1 MATKQARAFL
11 KLILALIPALL
22 LFACGEPPAWHKD
35 GVDETTVQRDLSGC
49 RQQAQAM
56 QGPPGVAMGSSP
68 MGPRFGPVD
77 ASPADRAM
85 QEGQSINGCMRGK
98 GYILKAAEKK

>member
-1 MATKQARAFL
+1 MRRICLLAF
-11 KLILALIPALL
+11 ALVLP
-22 LFACGEPPAWHKD
+22 ACGEPPTWHKA
-35 GVDETTVQRDLSGC
+35 GVDETTGQNDLAAC
-49 RQQAQAM
+49 RRQAQAM

-98 GYILKAAEKK
+98 GYTLKAAEKK

>member
-1 MATKQARAFL
+1 MRAT
-11 KLILALIPALL
+11 ALL
-22 LFACGEPPAWHKD
+22 LFALTALALSACGEPPTWHKE
-35 GVDETTVQRDLSGC
+35 GIDEMTVQRDLSAC
-49 RQQAQAM
+49 RKQAQAM

-85 QEGQSINGCMRGK
+85 QEGQAINGCMRGK
-98 GYILKAAEKK
+98 GYTLKAADKK

>member
-1 MATKQARAFL
+1 MRRICLLTFAF
-11 KLILALIPALL
+11 ALS
-22 LFACGEPPAWHKD
+22 ACGEPPTWHKN
-35 GVDETTVQRDLSGC
+35 GVDETTGQNDLAAC
-49 RQQAQAM
+49 RRQAQAM

-85 QEGQSINGCMRGK
+85 QEAQSVNGCMRGK
-98 GYILKAAEKK
+98 GYVLKAAEKK